1 MLSISFLSL
10 ICNNSFITAVKD
22 IKDSDLK
29 AQLVVKG
36 LNRPTSMVFLSQN
49 EILVAQQ
56 LGKVQRIALNDILHP
71 YKLDHKSTVNST
83 ALDLTPILNS
93 TGERGLLGIEISQE
107 KQTGENENY
116 PNGLKVYLLYTRSVN
131 DIHLDKTNC
140 LQRICDS
147 NGSFVQSVY
156 LYEYRNGKLVNPK
169 LLFNVPLYSNES
181 IQHIGGAIT
190 INPENNKLYFTSGD
204 GRGCEY
210 DDCILKSSNLLDSS
224 GLKKV
229 GGIYYYLTEG
239 GKEGGYNVTSNNTFQ
254 QFAYGIRNS
263 YGLDFDPITG
273 NLWDTENGPTFGDEL
288 NLVKPGFNSGWPQ
301 VQGIWPIRNYGELAN
316 NPSPGLPKGYLS
328 GDSQNDGT
336 IDNLTNFNGKG
347 NYSYPEFTWNQTVG
361 VTAIKFFNS
370 DKMGKEYENDMFVG
384 TYKGDIYHFD
394 LNKERNGLALKGEL
408 EDKVANDDDEL
419 RDVIFSQDLSSGIGV
434 TDLEIGPDGYL
445 YVLSYSTPG
454 GAIFRIV
461 PK

>member
-1 MLSISFLSL
+1 MLSISFLFL

-56 LGKVQRIALNDILHP
+56 MGKVQRIEVNDILHP

-93 TGERGLLGIEISQE
+93 TGERGILGIEISQD

-131 DIHLDKTNC
+131 DIDLDKIKC

-147 NGSFVQSVY
+147 NGSFVHSVY

-181 IQHIGGAIT
+181 IQHIGGKIT

-210 DDCILKSSNLLDSS
+210 DDCILKSANMLDSS
-224 GLKKV
+224 GSKTV
-229 GGIYYYLTEG
+229 GGIYYYSTEG
-239 GKEGGYNVTSNNTFQ
+239 GKEGNYNVTSNNTFQ

-328 GDSQNDGT
+328 EDSQKYGT
-336 IDNLTNFNGKG
+336 IDNITNFNGKG
-347 NYSYPEFTWNQTVG
+347 NYSQPEFTWNQTVG

-408 EDKVANDDDEL
+408 EDKVANNDDEL
-419 RDVIFSQDLSSGIGV
+419 RGVIFSQDLSSGIGV

>member
-56 LGKVQRIALNDILHP
+56 MGKVQRIAVNDILHP

-93 TGERGLLGIEISQE
+93 TGERGILGIEISQD

-131 DIHLDKTNC
+131 DIDLDKTKC

-147 NGSFVQSVY
+147 NGSFVHSVY